1 MRLDVGKIVV
11 VDLVVGVVRVNVVS
25 VVGRNVV
32 IRGGGILAVVSVTG
46 LLVERMNYAAPPG
59 MICLLMR
66 KILPLNCRDL
76 LLDPCWPGHDSLGN
90 DRLRHVLGYG

>member
-11 VDLVVGVVRVNVVS
+11 VDLVVGVVKVNVVS

-32 IRGGGILAVVSVTG
+32 IRGGGIHAVVSVIG
-46 LLVERMNYAAPPG
+46 RLVELGNFAALPG
-59 MICLLMR
+59 MICLSMR

-76 LLDPCWPGHDSLGN
+76 LLDPCWPGHDPTGN
-90 DRLRHVLGYG
+90 DRLRHNLGYG